1 MPSILIV
8 PIRPV
13 DHATLTALTGSM
25 SETFRLP
32 THIEEQQYID
42 PSFAF
47 DTYRNQYNSTSL
59 LAKILET
66 FPDYDG
72 KIIGVTSIDLFV
84 PVLTYVFGEAQL
96 DGTGAV
102 VSSFR
107 LSESLYGLDQN
118 SQLEHERLVKETI
131 HELGHTFGLIHCHN
145 PECVMHTS
153 TSVEEIDI
161 KSEKLCADCAQIIGH
176 DFSLQPRP

>member
-1 MPSILIV
+1 MSSILIV

-13 DHATLTALTGSM
+13 DHAALTQLLAPLEEIFHASAA
-25 SETFRLP
+25 
-32 THIEEQQYID
+32 IEEMKYLD
-42 PSFAF
+42 SAFAF
-47 DTYRNQYNSTSL
+47 DGYRNQYNSTLL

-66 FPDYDG
+66 YPAAGG
-72 KIIGVTSIDLFV
+72 KAVGITSVDLFV

-96 DGTGAV
+96 DGTSAV

-107 LSESLYGLDQN
+107 LNESFYGFDPN
-118 SQLEHERLVKETI
+118 PVLEQQRLLKETV

-153 TSVEEIDI
+153 TSVEEIDL
-161 KSEKLCADCAQIIGH
+161 KSERFCGECAA
-176 DFSLQPRP
+176 SL